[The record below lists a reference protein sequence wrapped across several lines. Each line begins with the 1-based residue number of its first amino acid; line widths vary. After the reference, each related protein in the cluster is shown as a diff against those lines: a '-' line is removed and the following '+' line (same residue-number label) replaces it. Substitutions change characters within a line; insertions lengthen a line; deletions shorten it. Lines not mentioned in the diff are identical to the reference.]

1 MVKNNIVQTFIKYQ
15 FLFDLLANETHAAN
29 TIISDI
35 NKFCVILHTF
45 KTMLKQISL
54 RQIFKFFSKGQHR
67 QKAAELK
74 SRLIYTDKNV
84 YSCAQFMWCAH
95 THIICLYNS
104 TINSNNDGG
113 EVRVK
118 AIERHSILFFLNVS
132 SLLVLETKKGV
143 G

>member
-1 MVKNNIVQTFIKYQ
+1 MVKNNIVQTFIKCQ
-15 FLFDLLANETHAAN
+15 FLFYLLTNETHAAN

-35 NKFCVILHTF
+35 NKFFVIYTF

-84 YSCAQFMWCAH
+84 YSCAQFMWCTH
-95 THIICLYNS
+95 THIICLYTS